1 MAMSIKYKNKKTG
14 TEFYLK
20 GFVGN
25 ELNGFRAKI
34 VPAVGAKKASYVFE
48 CDFRKEFEEIHNWG
62 IENTT
67 ELEQG
72 SDDWFNARIG
82 RVTASNVG
90 AILGLSPFRT
100 RDQVMR
106 AMVREW
112 HGALNEFTGNVA
124 TEYGNMNEHLARTD
138 YQLKTGN
145 IVETTGFHTHDLW
158 LGASPDG
165 FIEDGIIEI
174 KCPYSLRNGGE
185 FKSIEEQPH
194 YYAQIQI
201 QMFVTKTPLC
211 DFVQWHKDGIKIET
225 VKYDI
230 CYVAAILPKL
240 KAFYDEFLEELH
252 NPAHLKSRHDVVE
265 SDLMN
270 EKVLHYLE
278 LKQQSKSFS
287 ELADEMLKQIIE
299 DCGENESVIGDH
311 KLTRV
316 NRKSIG
322 YAKAVKD
329 LLPDADLSAYE
340 STTSY
345 WTLK

>member
-1 MAMSIKYKNKKTG
+1 MA
-14 TEFYLK
+14 
-20 GFVGN
+20 
-25 ELNGFRAKI
+25 
-34 VPAVGAKKASYVFE
+34 
-48 CDFRKEFEEIHNWG
+48 
-62 IENTT
+62 NTT
-67 ELEQG
+67 ELQQG

-90 AILGLSPFRT
+90 AILGISPFRK
-100 RDQVMR
+100 RQDVVR

-112 HGALNEFTGNVA
+112 HGALSEFDGNVA

-165 FIEDGIIEI
+165 FIEDGIVEF
-174 KCPYSLRNGGE
+174 KCPYSLRNGGD
-185 FKSIEEQPH
+185 FKSIFDQQH
-194 YYAQIQI
+194 YYAQVQI
-201 QMFVTKTPLC
+201 QMYVTKTPLC
-211 DFVQWHKDGIKIET
+211 DFVQWHKDDMMIET
-225 VKYDI
+225 VQFDKGYIDEI
-230 CYVAAILPKL
+230 MPKL
-240 KAFYDEFLEELH
+240 RAFYDEFLEELH
-252 NPAHLKSRHDVVE
+252 NPAHLKSRHDDVKDEAVNLLVE
-265 SDLMN
+265 QYLSVKSQIKELN
-270 EKVLHYLE
+270 EC
-278 LKQQSKSFS
+278 S
-287 ELADEMLKQIIE
+287 ELLLKQIIE
-299 DCGENESVIGDH
+299 ECGENESTIGEH